1 MGQEQDTPRGGKK
14 GSQFTF
20 EQRRMLEWLWN
31 GKGTFKK
38 ERSPTLLSA
47 LFGKGRRTI
56 QRELKRGMVEHLTSE
71 LETVMVYNADYAQT
85 GADEAKGCHGPL
97 EKIGHDHTLARA
109 IGVKIREEHHSPY
122 ATAAAFDRD
131 GWPTDKRLCAKTIYR
146 YVGKGMIE
154 GVGEADLPRAGKT
167 RKRRGK
173 PSRHSRV
180 AAIER
185 SIDKRPAVAN
195 DRSEA
200 GHWEM
205 DTIKGPQNGSTACLL
220 TLTERKTR
228 AEIIRKLPDGSA
240 ASVVAA
246 LDGLE
251 RSLGPRFSP
260 LFKSVTSDNG
270 VEFSHTA
277 GMERSCCSE
286 KQRLSFFYAHPY
298 RASERGTNEH
308 ANGMIR
314 RFFPKGTDFSLIS
327 GEAIAKAQGWMNR
340 YPRKILGGSCPA
352 RLFPGLSPPQEL
364 AIL

>member
-1 MGQEQDTPRGGKK
+1 MGQEQYSPAGGNK
-14 GSQFTF
+14 GSHFTF

-38 ERSPTLLSA
+38 ERSPTQLSA

-85 GADEAKGCHGPL
+85 DADGAKACHGPL
-97 EKIGHDHTLARA
+97 EKIGHDYTLARA
-109 IGVKIREEHHSPY
+109 IGIKIKEERHSPY
-122 ATAAAFDRD
+122 AAAAAFDRD
-131 GWPTDKRLCAKTIYR
+131 GWPTDRRLCAKTIYR

-154 GVGEADLPRAGKT
+154 GVGTADLPRSGKT
-167 RKRRGK
+167 RTRTGK
-173 PSRHSRV
+173 PPRHSRV

-205 DTIKGPQNGSTACLL
+205 DSIKGPQNGSTACLL

-246 LDGLE
+246 LNGLE
-251 RSLGPRFSP
+251 RTVGPRFST
-260 LFKSVTSDNG
+260 LFKSITSDNG
-270 VEFSHTA
+270 VEFSNAA
-277 GMERSCCSE
+277 GMERSCSSE
-286 KQRLSFFYAHPY
+286 KQRLSLFYAHPY

-314 RFFPKGTDFSLIS
+314 RFFTKGTDFSLVS
-327 GEAIAKAQGWMNR
+327 GEAIANVQVWMNR

-352 RLFPGLSPPQEL
+352 RSFPGLPPPHEL
-364 AIL
+364 VML